1 MRSNRF
7 FLSLLLSITAQVL
20 LQPLLFSQQQTNSAT
35 QELGFNRAWAERA
48 FANGQTPMA
57 PTNRLILVREERAG
71 DTKKNLCSLG
81 GKIRLGERTYSRGI
95 GVRSRSVLEV
105 KLTQPAARFRADV
118 GLDPTSDG
126 THTAIRFRMEVGDK
140 TIFASEFIKTSR
152 AALSLDVPLD
162 GAQTFHLVAEAAP
175 GSEFPGRGNWADA
188 RVLLQDGS
196 QLWLD
201 ELADQWEV
209 GADLPFSF
217 TLDGQPSRQF
227 LSQWKRDVQLE
238 QVDEKRLRRTVKL
251 QDPATGLEVRAVAT
265 IYTDTPGVDWTLYL
279 SNHGSKD
286 TPIIQN
292 LKALDVTLNP
302 GVGTTPRLLRLKGSD
317 AQVDDW

>member
-1 MRSNRF
+1 
-7 FLSLLLSITAQVL
+7 LGITAQVL
-20 LQPLLFSQQQTNSAT
+20 LQPLLFSQQPTNSAT

-48 FANGQTPMA
+48 FANVPSPKT

-81 GKIRLGERTYSRGI
+81 GKIRLGERTYTRGI

-126 THTAIRFRMEVGDK
+126 THTAVRFRVEAGDK

-152 AALSLDVPLD
+152 AALNLDVPLD
-162 GAQTFHLVAEAAP
+162 GAQTFRLVVEAAP

-188 RVLLQDGS
+188 RVLLHNGS

-209 GADLPFSF
+209 STDLPFSF
-217 TLDGQPSRQF
+217 TLNGQPSRDF
-227 LSQWKRDVQLE
+227 LGQWKHSIQLE
-238 QVDEKRLRRTVKL
+238 QVDEKKLRRTVKL
-251 QDPATGLEVRAVAT
+251 QDPVTGLEVRAVAT
-265 IYTDTPGVDWTLYL
+265 IYTDTPGIDWTLYF

-286 TPIIQN
+286 SPIIEN

-302 GVGTTPRLLRLKGSD
+302 GLGTTPKLHRLRGSD
-317 AQVDDW
+317 AGPSNSQ